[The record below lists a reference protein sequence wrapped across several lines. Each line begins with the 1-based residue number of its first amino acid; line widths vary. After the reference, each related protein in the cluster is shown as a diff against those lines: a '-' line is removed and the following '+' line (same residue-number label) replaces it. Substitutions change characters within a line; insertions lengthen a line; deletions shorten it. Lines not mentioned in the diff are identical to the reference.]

1 MKYPICI
8 LLLIASLPLFT
19 ALGQRPTTSPTR
31 EPTTNPKP
39 AEAPGQEDEVVR
51 ITTNLVQVDAVVTDK
66 NGKLVGDLKR
76 EELQISED
84 GKPQAITNF
93 SFYLA
98 PAIPP
103 SAAART
109 RDADPGNVPAPTLRL
124 RPDQVRRTIAL
135 VIDDLGLSFESTYK
149 VRRALRK
156 FIDEQMQPGDLVAI
170 IRTAGGMGALQQFT
184 SDKRQ
189 LAAAIERV
197 KWYPSGR
204 VAAFGIQ
211 PTNPVG
217 GQAPSK
223 ADPIGEF
230 HEDLDQFRDDVMSVG
245 TLGAVQ
251 YVVKGLKE
259 LPGRKSILLISDG
272 ISLFSPSSTNRD
284 NARSEPPRSNNRVMD
299 ALHGLVEQAN
309 RASVVIY
316 TMHASGLEC
325 LCVPNL
331 QTSSDGDIRDQAGDE
346 RAAFFES
353 QNGLNYLAQE
363 TGGIAIRNNNDL
375 SNGVKRI
382 LEDQRG
388 YYLIGYRPDEST
400 FDSRGRRQFHHLS
413 LKVLR
418 PGKFDVRMRNGFTGV
433 PDSEAHPT
441 APTPAEQLV
450 GALSSPFGSAGV
462 RLRLTTLFA
471 NDAKRGTIMR
481 SLLHINAADLT
492 FTDEPEGWHK
502 ATFDILAVTFG
513 DNGVVVDQLSHKH
526 VMRVHGAEYERVLQR
541 GFVYFVTVPVK
552 KPGAYQLRTA
562 LRDEDSSRVGSVSQF
577 IEVPDLKKNRLSVS
591 GILLTKIDPSEL
603 KNLNVGSAGVAASIE
618 GQQIPETDPTSS
630 AALREF
636 RPGQTLSY
644 GFFVYNARMD
654 KATLR
659 PELFTQIKLF
669 RDGVLTYTG
678 RETPFDMADQVDM
691 KRLTGGGV
699 VQLGS
704 AMVPGEYVLQV
715 NIIDRLANSKYRVAP
730 QWIDF
735 EILK

>member
-1 MKYPICI
+1 MKYQIS
-8 LLLIASLPLFT
+8 LFLLIAWLPLFT
-19 ALGQRPTTSPTR
+19 VLGQQPTTPPQGPPASQKPP
-31 EPTTNPKP
+31 EP
-39 AEAPGQEDEVVR
+39 PGQEDEVVR
-51 ITTNLVQVDAVVTDK
+51 ITTNLVQVDAIVTDK
-66 NGKLVGDLKR
+66 NGNLVTDLR
-76 EELQISED
+76 PEELQIFED

-103 SAAART
+103 ASVT
-109 RDADPGNVPAPTLRL
+109 RAGEANLANVPVPTLRL

-135 VIDDLGLSFESTYK
+135 VVDDLGLSFESTYK
-149 VRRALRK
+149 ARRALQK
-156 FIDEQMQPGDLVAI
+156 FVDEQMQPGDLVAI

-204 VAAFGIQ
+204 AGAFAPMQAKNPLGEAAL
-211 PTNPVG
+211 T
-217 GQAPSK
+217 K
-223 ADPIGEF
+223 ADPTGEF
-230 HEDLDQFRDDVMSVG
+230 HEDLDQFRDDVLSVG

-272 ISLFSPSSTNRD
+272 ISLFSRANTDGQND
-284 NARSEPPRSNNRVMD
+284 RSEPARSNNRVMD
-299 ALHGLVEQAN
+299 ALDGLIEQAN

-325 LCVPNL
+325 LCVPNFKNI
-331 QTSSDGDIRDQAGDE
+331 SDGGISDE
-346 RAAFFES
+346 TSDRRADFFES
-353 QNGLNYLAQE
+353 QNGLNYLAQK
-363 TGGIAIRNNNDL
+363 TGGIAIRNDNDL
-375 SNGVKRI
+375 SHGVKRV

-388 YYLIGYRPDEST
+388 YYLIGYGPDEST
-400 FDSRGRRQFHHLS
+400 FDSRGRRQFHRLS

-418 PGKFDVRMRNGFTGV
+418 PGKFNVRMRNGFTGV
-433 PDSEAHPT
+433 PDAEARP
-441 APTPAEQLV
+441 AALTPAQQLI

-471 NDAKRGTIMR
+471 NDAKHGTIMR

-492 FTDEPEGWHK
+492 FTDEPDGWHR

-526 VMRVHGAEYERVLQR
+526 VMRVRGAEYERILKR

-577 IEVPDLKKNRLSVS
+577 IEVPDLKKNRLNVS
-591 GILLTKIDPSEL
+591 GILLTKIEPAEVQ
-603 KNLNVGSAGVAASIE
+603 NVNIGSAAVAGSTE
-618 GQQIPETDPTSS
+618 GQQIPESDPASS

-636 RPGQTLSY
+636 RPGQKLGY
-644 GFFVYNARMD
+644 GFFVYNAHVD
-654 KATLR
+654 KATSR
-659 PELFTQIKLF
+659 PELFTQLRLF
-669 RDGVLTYTG
+669 RDGVLTYNG
-678 RETPFDMADQVDM
+678 KETPFDMTDQVDM
-691 KRLTGGGV
+691 KRLRGEGAF
-699 VQLGS
+699 QLGN
-704 AMVPGEYVLQV
+704 AMAPGEYVLQV
-715 NIIDRLANSKYRVAP
+715 NIIDRLASGKYRTAT

>member
-1 MKYPICI
+1 M
-8 LLLIASLPLFT
+8 
-19 ALGQRPTTSPTR
+19 
-31 EPTTNPKP
+31 
-39 AEAPGQEDEVVR
+39 VR

-66 NGKLVGDLKR
+66 NGKLVADLKP

-98 PAIPP
+98 PAIPSP
-103 SAAART
+103 SAVRT
-109 RDADPGNVPAPTLRL
+109 RDADPGNVPVPTNRL

-135 VIDDLGLSFESTYK
+135 VVDDLGLSFESTYK
-149 VRRALRK
+149 VRRALKK
-156 FIDEQMQPGDLVAI
+156 FVDEQMQPGDLVAI

-211 PTNPVG
+211 PAGN
-217 GQAPSK
+217 QAPPKS
-223 ADPIGEF
+223 DPIGEF
-230 HEDLDQFRDDVMSVG
+230 HEDLDQFRDDVLSVG

-346 RAAFFES
+346 RTAFFES

-388 YYLIGYRPDEST
+388 YYLIGYRPDEAT
-400 FDSRGRRQFHHLS
+400 FDTRGRRQFHHLS

-418 PGKFDVRMRNGFTGV
+418 PGKFNVRMRNGFTGV
-433 PDSEAHPT
+433 PDSEAHT
-441 APTPAEQLV
+441 AAQTPAQQLV

-492 FTDEPEGWHK
+492 FTDEPDGWHR

-526 VMRVHGAEYERVLQR
+526 EMRVRGAEYERVLNR

-562 LRDEDSSRVGSVSQF
+562 LRDQDSSRVGSVSQF

-591 GILLTKIDPSEL
+591 GILLTRIDPSEF
-603 KNLNVGSAGVAASIE
+603 KNQSVGNAGVAGATE

-678 RETPFDMADQVDM
+678 RETPFDMTDQADM

-699 VQLGS
+699 VQLGT

-715 NIIDRLANSKYRVAP
+715 NVIDRLASSKYNVAT

-735 EILK
+735 EIIK